1 MWARPATSVLLA
13 VLTLGKCGG
22 ADLPAPGP
30 ATVAPGRGFAAS
42 TTSITISGDGFS
54 VRTIESSSGG
64 APTLDETFQ
73 AWLDDQPLQ
82 DVRWVDEQ
90 TLSATVPAG
99 LTPGAKALRVQ
110 GPFGTSG
117 VLQDAFTVEGSALAS
132 MAAAIAA
139 TPATVSVG
147 QAIRVTLTVTNAG
160 TDAATTVTPAAPTV
174 AGTGTVGPLAGPD
187 QASIPTLAPGVSGT
201 FTWTCAATGAGTLA
215 FSGAANATDSFSG
228 TQLAATTDPAKP
240 AQVTV
245 QLPTALA
252 ASLPSSGAA
261 AIGQEFPVTVTV
273 NNTGGAVAKDVVA
286 STPTVTPAGR
296 ATLKPGT
303 GPVPTSAPSLVPGA
317 SATFT
322 FTFVAGSVS
331 GTATFS
337 ASASGTDANSGAAVT
352 SATTTSG
359 SFTIGAAGMNATL
372 TATPATVS
380 VGPPGSI
387 ELTLSVTNPGLAD
400 IRNFVVGAPEVT
412 STDGA
417 SGVVATGPTVAP
429 PSILAAGQTFV
440 TAWTFSPSLGTG
452 VPTGHLAFAVA
463 LSGIDAFSG
472 EAVPARPSTSVTVQA
487 PAWLTATLAAS
498 RTPAVPAGQP
508 FTVNVGQPFTLSL
521 AVTNTGATG
530 AVGVVPAAIAYC
542 STVSPVS
549 SPIPPGAAP
558 VVFRY
563 SGCAV
568 PTAGTLTLS
577 ASASGTDASTP
588 PKAVTTN
595 AASFSVIVETP
606 ALVTATGLGASPST
620 LRAGQP
626 FTVTLTLART
636 GGAAASVTAAVLTG
650 TTCTTPPAVPV
661 NAVGSGSSLTWSGCT
676 APATPQTLTLGG
688 SATWVDSN
696 AGTPLTAGPATAAVP
711 VVDAV
716 AVAVAAASIVA
727 TPATLSAGQT
737 FSITLTVTKTGGFS
751 ANLTAA
757 SMDYAGSCALA
768 PKLPVNDIPATQTLV
783 WTGCTAPATPQLL
796 AISGFA
802 TWVGASLP
810 LVPHTTS
817 VTSSAVRVLAPAA
830 LIVNFAAQ
838 PPSSVTIGQ
847 VVTLTAHVQNSA
859 PAGGEAAT
867 GMAVTPSITSVS
879 GKAAARC
886 TAAAPVSVA
895 IAAGSSVSFGFTC
908 TPTREG
914 SLTFTATANG
924 KAAGSGAALSAAA
937 TTTPPTT
944 VRR

>member
-1 MWARPATSVLLA
+1 
-13 VLTLGKCGG
+13 
-22 ADLPAPGP
+22 
-30 ATVAPGRGFAAS
+30 VAPGRGFADSA
-42 TTSITISGDGFS
+42 TPITISGDGFS

-82 DVRWVDEQ
+82 DVRRVDEQ

-132 MAAAIAA
+132 VAATIAA

-147 QAIRVTLTVTNAG
+147 QTILVTLTVTNAG
-160 TDAATTVTPAAPTV
+160 ANAASTVTPATPTV
-174 AGTGTVGPLAGPD
+174 AGTGTAGKLAGPD

-228 TQLAATTDPAKP
+228 AQLAATTDPAIP

-273 NNTGGAVAKDVVA
+273 TNTGGAVAKDVVA
-286 STPTVTPAGR
+286 STPTMMPAGR

-352 SATTTSG
+352 SATATSG

-372 TATPATVS
+372 TAMPATVS

-387 ELTLSVTNPGLAD
+387 ALTLSVTNPGLAD
-400 IRNFVVGAPEVT
+400 IRNFVVGAPEAT

-429 PSILAAGQTFV
+429 PTILAAGQTFV
-440 TAWTFSPSLGTG
+440 TAWTFSPALGTG
-452 VPTGHLAFAVA
+452 VSTGHLAFAVA

-472 EAVPARPSTSVTVQA
+472 EAVPARPSASVTVQA
-487 PAWLTATLAAS
+487 PASLTATLTAS
-498 RTPAVPAGQP
+498 RTPPVPAGQP

-521 AVTNTGATG
+521 AVTNTGAAV

-558 VVFRY
+558 VVFLY
-563 SGCAV
+563 SGCTV

-577 ASASGTDASTP
+577 ASASGTDANTP
-588 PKAVTTN
+588 PNAVTTN
-595 AASFSVIVETP
+595 TASFSVIVETP

-620 LRAGQP
+620 LGAGQQ

-650 TTCTTPPAVPV
+650 TTCTTPPSVPV
-661 NAVGSGSSLTWSGCT
+661 NAVGSGLSLTWSGCT

-696 AGTPLTAGPATAAVP
+696 TGTPLTAGPAAAAVP

-716 AVAVAAASIVA
+716 AVEAASIVA
-727 TPATLSAGQT
+727 TPATLGAGQT
-737 FSITLTVTKTGGFS
+737 FSIVLTVTKTGS
-751 ANLTAA
+751 SSVNLTAA
-757 SMDYAGSCALA
+757 SMDYAASCALA

-796 AISGFA
+796 SISGFA
-802 TWVGASLP
+802 TWVDASLP
-810 LVPHTTS
+810 LVPRTTS

-830 LIVNFAAQ
+830 LVVNFAAQ
-838 PPSSVTIGQ
+838 PSSSVTIGQ
-847 VVTLTAHVQNSA
+847 AVTLTARVQNSA
-859 PAGGEAAT
+859 AAGGEAAT
-867 GMAVTPSITSVS
+867 GVVVTPSVTSVS
-879 GKAAARC
+879 GKAAAKC
-886 TAAAPVSVA
+886 TAAAPVSVT
-895 IAAGSSVSFGFTC
+895 IAAGSSVSFDFTC
-908 TPTREG
+908 TPTKEG

-937 TTTPPTT
+937 TTAPPTT